1 METQLRPYTH
11 EEYKAAIDAVYNFH
25 NRCYETVREY
35 IEGHGMI
42 KIDPYQYN
50 EWRFDFLEYD
60 ETMTVHEICLDD
72 DGIYLVCYTLSE
84 YEYII
89 DRERINHDMVIT
101 EKIMDL
107 VYELSEKE

>member
-35 IEGHGMI
+35 LEGHGKI
-42 KIDPYQYN
+42 EIDPDQYDD
-50 EWRFDFLEYD
+50 WRFDFLEYD
-60 ETMTVHEICLDD
+60 ETMTVHEICLDG
-72 DGIYLVCYTLSE
+72 DGIYLVCYTLSQH
-84 YEYII
+84 II
-89 DRERINHDMVIT
+89 DWEQINHDMVIT

-107 VYELSEKE
+107 VYELSENE